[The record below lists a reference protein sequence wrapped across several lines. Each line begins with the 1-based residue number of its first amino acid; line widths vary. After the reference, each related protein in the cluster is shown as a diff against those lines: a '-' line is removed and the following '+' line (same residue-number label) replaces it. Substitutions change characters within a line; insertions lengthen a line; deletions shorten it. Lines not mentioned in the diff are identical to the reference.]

1 MEIYEKIRAIRLQ
14 KSLTQQSLADL
25 LNCDVATI
33 SKIES
38 GQRPLKYHEVEEIAK
53 FYKIS
58 LVNLV
63 GYPKRYVEETDS
75 SSTQAVLQIRLS
87 KAKRDEVL
95 KHVFGDIDILDSL

>member
-25 LNCDVATI
+25 LNCDAATI

-38 GQRPLKYHEVEEIAK
+38 GQRPLKYREVEEIAK

-63 GYPKRYVEETDS
+63 GYPKHYVEETDS
-75 SSTQAVLQIRLS
+75 SSAQAVLQIRLS

>member
-14 KSLTQQSLADL
+14 KSLTQQALAAL
-25 LNCDVATI
+25 LNCDVATV

-38 GQRPLKYHEVEEIAK
+38 GQRPLKFHEVEEIAK
-53 FYKIS
+53 FYKVS

-63 GYPKRYVEETDS
+63 GYPKRYVEETDTS
-75 SSTQAVLQIRLS
+75 SAQAVLQIKLS

-95 KHVFGDIDILDSL
+95 KSLFGHLDVLDSL

>member
-14 KSLTQQSLADL
+14 KSMTQAAIASL

-38 GQRPLKYHEVEEIAK
+38 GLRPLKFNEVEIIAK
-53 FYKIS
+53 HFKMS
-58 LVNLV
+58 LINLI
-63 GYPKRYVEETDS
+63 GYPKRYVEETE
-75 SSTQAVLQIRLS
+75 SSTAQAVLQIKLS

-95 KHVFGDIDILDSL
+95 KQVFGDIDILDSL

>member
-14 KSLTQQSLADL
+14 KSLTQQALADL
-25 LNCDVATI
+25 LNCDVATV

-38 GQRPLKYHEVEEIAK
+38 GQRPLKYYEVEEIAK
-53 FYKIS
+53 YYKIS
-58 LVNLV
+58 MINLV

-75 SSTQAVLQIRLS
+75 SSTQAVLQVKLS

-95 KHVFGDIDILDSL
+95 KQVFGNLEILDSL